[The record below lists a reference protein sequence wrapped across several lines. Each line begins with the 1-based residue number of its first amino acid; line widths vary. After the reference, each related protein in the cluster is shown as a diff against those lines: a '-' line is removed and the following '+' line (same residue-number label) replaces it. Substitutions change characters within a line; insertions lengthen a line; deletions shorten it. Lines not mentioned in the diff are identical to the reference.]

1 MQASEG
7 GKSIEESARGV
18 KEERDRRVRDATV
31 DTLSGLAV
39 TQFLEMLEQEQVRA
53 LIKLCASRLRCVVE
67 FWHMLVPI
75 LACLYLSIRVCVC
88 CMCGCVFLIEG
99 G

>member
-7 GKSIEESARGV
+7 ARSIEGSARDV

-39 TQFLEMLEQEQVRA
+39 TQFLEILEQEQVRA
-53 LIKLCASRLRCVVE
+53 LTKLCAVPLRCVVE
-67 FWHMLVPI
+67 LWQMLVLI
-75 LACLYLSIRVCVC
+75 LAYTCLSLCVCMCVCV
-88 CMCGCVFLIEG
+88 LIGRE
-99 G
+99 